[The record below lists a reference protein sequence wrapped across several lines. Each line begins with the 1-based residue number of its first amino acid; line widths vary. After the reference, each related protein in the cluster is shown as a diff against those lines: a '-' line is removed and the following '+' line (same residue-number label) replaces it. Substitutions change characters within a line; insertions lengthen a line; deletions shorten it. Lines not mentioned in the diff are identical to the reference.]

1 VLDNEHSDSKIAED
15 GVGRI
20 WRVSDS
26 CLFCRISAGEIPA
39 TIVYET
45 DTVLAFRDIGPQ
57 APVHVL
63 VIPRAHHE
71 DVAALAEADPA
82 LAGEVL
88 AAAAA
93 VAKADGLR
101 GSGFRVIFNS
111 GEHAGQE
118 VFHVHAHVV
127 GGGPL
132 GRMLQR

>member
-1 VLDNEHSDSKIAED
+1 
-15 GVGRI
+15 
-20 WRVSDS
+20 VSES

-39 TIVYET
+39 TIVHET
-45 DTVLAFRDIGPQ
+45 DTVLAFRNIRPE

-71 DVAALAEADPA
+71 NVAALAEADPG

-101 GSGFRVIFNS
+101 DSGFRLIFNT
-111 GEHAGQE
+111 GGHAGQE
-118 VFHVHAHVV
+118 VFHVHAHVL
-127 GGGPL
+127 GGAPL
-132 GRMLQR
+132 GPMLAR